1 LIKDWWK
8 TQCSPSGSAGS
19 INLIIAYVLAIL
31 KTTFSLGILMLPK
44 EAKLL
49 SAELIQTGI
58 LVKLAGLQ

>member
-1 LIKDWWK
+1 
-8 TQCSPSGSAGS
+8 
-19 INLIIAYVLAIL
+19 LAIL
-31 KTTFSLGILMLPK
+31 KTGFSLEILMLPK